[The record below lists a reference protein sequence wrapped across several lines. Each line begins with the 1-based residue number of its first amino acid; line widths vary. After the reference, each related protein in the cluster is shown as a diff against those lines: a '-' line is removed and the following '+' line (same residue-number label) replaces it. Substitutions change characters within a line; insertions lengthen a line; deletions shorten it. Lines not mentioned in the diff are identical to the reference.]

1 MPSSTHIKSKK
12 KTWTELVDEPVY
24 TNDDINIGNIDAVNR
39 DFIVVKR
46 GLINMH
52 YYFIPI
58 TKVEGWDGNV
68 LWLKIS
74 EAEVVIKYQR
84 DETIPHPSR
93 YYIKGYS
100 GYTTTCYPRL
110 KIIRPRYTRPSYAE
124 IINTQKVFIFDDLYK
139 CDLCGELNIKSEDDL
154 SDHVRIS
161 H

>member
-1 MPSSTHIKSKK
+1 MPSSTEDMSMGKS
-12 KTWTELVDEPVY
+12 WTELIDEPVY
-24 TNDDINIGNIDAVNR
+24 TNDDVNIGNIIAVSR

-58 TKVEGWDGNV
+58 TKVQGWDGNV

-74 EAEVVIKYQR
+74 EVEVAIKFQR
-84 DETIPHPSR
+84 DETIPHPFR
-93 YYIKGYS
+93 YYIKDYP
-100 GYTTTCYPRL
+100 GYTTSSYPKL
-110 KIIRPRYTRPSYAE
+110 PIVRPQYTRPLDVE
-124 IINTQKVFIFDDLYK
+124 INAQMAFTLSNQYK
-139 CDLCGELNIKSEDDL
+139 CDLCGESDIKTEDDL

>member
-1 MPSSTHIKSKK
+1 MPSSTEDMSMGKS
-12 KTWTELVDEPVY
+12 WTELIDEPVY
-24 TNDDINIGNIDAVNR
+24 TNDDVNIGNIIAVSS

-46 GLINMH
+46 GLIDIH

-58 TKVEGWDGNV
+58 TKVQGWDGNV

-74 EAEVVIKYQR
+74 EVEVAIKFQR

-93 YYIKGYS
+93 YYIKDYP
-100 GYTTTCYPRL
+100 GYTTSSYPKL
-110 KIIRPRYTRPSYAE
+110 PIVRPRYTRPLDVE
-124 IINTQKVFIFDDLYK
+124 INAQMAFTLSNKYK
-139 CDLCGELNIKSEDDL
+139 CDLCGESNIKTEDDL

>member
-1 MPSSTHIKSKK
+1 MPSSTEDISMEKS
-12 KTWTELVDEPVY
+12 WTELIDEPVY
-24 TNDDINIGNIDAVNR
+24 TNDDVNIGSIIAVSR

-46 GLINMH
+46 GFIDIH

-58 TKVEGWDGNV
+58 TKVQGWDGNV

-84 DETIPHPSR
+84 DEIIPHPSR
-93 YYIKGYS
+93 YYIKGYP
-100 GYTTTCYPRL
+100 GYTTTYYPKL
-110 KIIRPRYTRPSYAE
+110 KVIRPRYTRPLDVE
-124 IINTQKVFIFDDLYK
+124 INAQMAFTLSNQYK
-139 CDLCGELNIKSEDDL
+139 CDLCGESNIKTEDDL

>member
-12 KTWTELVDEPVY
+12 KTWTEVIDEPVY

-74 EAEVVIKYQR
+74 EAEVVIKYQQ
-84 DETIPHPSR
+84 DETILHPSR
-93 YYIKGYS
+93 YYIKG
-100 GYTTTCYPRL
+100 
-110 KIIRPRYTRPSYAE
+110 
-124 IINTQKVFIFDDLYK
+124 
-139 CDLCGELNIKSEDDL
+139 
-154 SDHVRIS
+154 
-161 H
+161 